1 MSTTSAGR
9 EAESKVAKHLKEQGH
24 KILSLN
30 WRTRWCEI
38 DIVSTKKNVVYFTEV
53 KYRSSQ
59 DWGGGLDYITDK
71 KLKQIRFSAEFWLHE
86 NRWTG
91 DVILLGVEVDENFE
105 VSIVE
110 I

>member
-1 MSTTSAGR
+1 MSTTSSGR
-9 EAESKVAKHLKEQGH
+9 EAEVKVAKLLESQGH
-24 KILSLN
+24 KVLSLN

-38 DIVSTKKNVVYFTEV
+38 DIVSTRKSTVYFTEV

-71 KLKQIRFSAEFWLHE
+71 KLRQIRFSAEFWIHE
-86 NRWTG
+86 TRWKG
-91 DVILLGVEVDENFE
+91 DAVLQGAEVDENYE
-105 VSIVE
+105 INIVE